1 MVVAQEPAARQGQQP
16 VEDGRPQGQ
25 ELLAHARRRGTSDAT
40 LLRNPT
46 QENQM
51 ASESSNSSI
60 VAIFAIVMILAIG
73 ALVGW
78 RMGLFGGSGGGDKG
92 HGIDVNVR

>member
-1 MVVAQEPAARQGQQP
+1 
-16 VEDGRPQGQ
+16 
-25 ELLAHARRRGTSDAT
+25 
-40 LLRNPT
+40 
-46 QENQM
+46 M